1 MEFAWQAVPF
11 ESVRQF
17 AAVQSL
23 VAVDGRGSGGKT
35 SLSARL
41 AATIP
46 GTVVV
51 HTDDIAWNHA
61 VLAWDDLL
69 VEGILKPVRAGR
81 AVSYRPP
88 QWDLRE
94 RAGSIDVPAD
104 CPLLIVEGVG
114 SGRRSLADHYD
125 AVIWVESPAAL
136 TEERNGAR
144 VAAGETTPE
153 NYELWM
159 AEENPFVEEQR
170 TWERA
175 DLVVAG
181 YPVVHAD
188 QITEVVISRPGGLSL
203 S

>member
-17 AAVQSL
+17 AAAQSL

-61 VLAWDDLL
+61 VLAWDQLL

-125 AVIWVESPAAL
+125 AVIWVESPLSL
-136 TEERNGAR
+136 TEERNGSR

-159 AEENPFVEEQR
+159 AEENPFVDEQR

-181 YPVVHAD
+181 YPVVD
-188 QITEVVISRPGGLSL
+188 FDPETEIVVHHH
-203 S
+203 